1 MDVVGG
7 VLLADG
13 TQAKI
18 LTGIDDHS
26 RFVVCSGV
34 MLRATSRAAFR
45 AFAGALEAL
54 GAPQELPTDNE
65 SVHWPVWPQ

>member
-13 TQAKI
+13 PECKI

-26 RFVVCSGV
+26 RFVVCAGV
-34 MLRATSRAAFR
+34 MAPSDQPGGVRALRRGACAATGSPRR
-45 AFAGALEAL
+45 
-54 GAPQELPTDNE
+54 
-65 SVHWPVWPQ
+65 S

>member
-13 TQAKI
+13 RQAKV

-26 RFVVCSGV
+26 RFVVCAGLMRGRRV
-34 MLRATSRAAFR
+34 ARCARTSRPR
-45 AFAGALEAL
+45 CG
-54 GAPQELPTDNE
+54 PTGCRRR
-65 SVHWPVWPQ
+65 S